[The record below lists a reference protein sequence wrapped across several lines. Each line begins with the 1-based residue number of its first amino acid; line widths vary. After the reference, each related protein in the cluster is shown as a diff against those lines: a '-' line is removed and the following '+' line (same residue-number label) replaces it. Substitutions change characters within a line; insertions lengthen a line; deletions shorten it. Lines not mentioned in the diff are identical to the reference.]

1 LADLQPGEIKPKVAR
16 PIMIPSSLDSEYVIV
31 EFPQKDYDRISI
43 EQDFRDSTLRDVKL
57 KTNIGLAPGLES
69 EIKEN
74 PKIKLEAE
82 QCQQYLLYSDNFIT
96 YAFGLKEAAED
107 VITRDIDLYGSE

>member
-1 LADLQPGEIKPKVAR
+1 
-16 PIMIPSSLDSEYVIV
+16 MIPSSLDSEYVIV

-107 VITRDIDLYGSE
+107 VITRDIDRYGSE